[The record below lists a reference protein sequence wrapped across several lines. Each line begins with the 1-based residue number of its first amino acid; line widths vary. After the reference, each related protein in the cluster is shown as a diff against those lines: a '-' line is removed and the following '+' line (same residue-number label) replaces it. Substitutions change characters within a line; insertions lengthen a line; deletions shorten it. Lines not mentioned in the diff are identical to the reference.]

1 MMPKI
6 HPWPATII
14 AYFSIVLCG
23 ATTLVVY
30 SIKHK
35 AHLVRTDYYE
45 QEVKYQDQIERINR
59 THPFLEKI
67 KAEITQKDLVL
78 RLPDTHTSSPDFS
91 GSIWLYRPSN
101 SGLDQRFELK
111 PNPSGVFQQEVENL
125 LDGLWK
131 LKVNWTAQGQEFYY
145 ENSMVTDNL

>member
-1 MMPKI
+1 MPKI

-14 AYFSIVLCG
+14 AYFSIILCG
-23 ATTLVVY
+23 AVVLVVY
-30 SIKHK
+30 SLKHK
-35 AHLVRTDYYE
+35 DHLVRTDYYE
-45 QEVKYQDQIERINR
+45 QEVKYQDQIERIQR
-59 THPFLEKI
+59 THPFLAEI

-78 RLPDTHTSSPDFS
+78 QLPDAHTSSPDFT

-111 PNPSGVFQQEVENL
+111 PNPSGVYQQEVNGL

-131 LKVNWTAQGQEFYY
+131 LKINWTAQGKEFYY
-145 ENSMVTDNL
+145 ENSLVTGQL